1 MNNKIVNTFLFKYFN
16 KGVIDEKLLELIPI
30 DIYMIINL
38 ELSNYLLNKNQAKIN
53 FDKFQHELYVEII
66 EKYKDDLIDLL
77 DYQNKNN

>member
-38 ELSNYLLNKNQAKIN
+38 ELSNYLLHKNNAKIN
-53 FDKFQHELYVEII
+53 FDKFQYELYTEII

>member
-38 ELSNYLLNKNQAKIN
+38 ELSNYLLHKNNVKIN
-53 FDKFQHELYVEII
+53 FDKFQYELYTEII